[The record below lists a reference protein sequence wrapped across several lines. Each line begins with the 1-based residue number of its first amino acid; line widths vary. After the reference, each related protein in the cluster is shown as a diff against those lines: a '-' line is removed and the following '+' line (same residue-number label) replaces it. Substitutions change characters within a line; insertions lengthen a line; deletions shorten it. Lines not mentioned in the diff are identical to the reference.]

1 MLHHFTLAARVA
13 SKQRAATGLRSRAA
27 TTTLA
32 ACTGRSISER
42 KTERLA
48 VRVTSDDKRTIERA
62 AALSGQSVSSF
73 VSGHARDAAERIVE
87 RHGRIRLNAGDS
99 KRFVEGLL
107 APARE
112 VPKAAKDAFEDYRQ
126 TVREVTRS
134 HG

>member
-1 MLHHFTLAARVA
+1 MPWP
-13 SKQRAATGLRSRAA
+13 
-27 TTTLA
+27 
-32 ACTGRSISER
+32 SISKR

-48 VRVTSDDKRTIERA
+48 VRVSSDDKRRIERA
-62 AALSGQSVSSF
+62 AALSDQSVSSF
-73 VSGHARDAAERIVE
+73 VVGHAREAAERIVE
-87 RHGRIRLNAGDS
+87 RHGRIRLNAADS

-107 APARE
+107 APARK